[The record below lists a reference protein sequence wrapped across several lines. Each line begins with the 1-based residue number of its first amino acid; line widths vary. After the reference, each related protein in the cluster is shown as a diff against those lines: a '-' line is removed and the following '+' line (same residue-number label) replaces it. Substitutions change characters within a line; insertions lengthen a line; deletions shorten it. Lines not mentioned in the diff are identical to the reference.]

1 MNRSLLFSVRKIGK
15 LILIRWVF
23 LLFLLPYLIWTGMV
37 YQDFGV
43 AIDEPIEYRFGELLY
58 SRHFGKDLQLMQD
71 FAVQG
76 QHSREIWAYNHFH
89 AMVLYIFNDF
99 GTIERYH
106 LLNLIFALVAFYVVY
121 ELVFQATKR
130 RYFSLLGPFLLFF
143 TPRYL
148 GDVPANVKDPVFA
161 TYYISALLMIALAP
175 KIKNYYLKIC
185 LIGVMIGLSAA
196 ARIVGYG
203 LLIIYLV
210 ALIFDDIN
218 TVMLTNGAKS
228 FFLWLGRSMISVG
241 LVAFIAVIVH
251 GAQMP
256 YVAVNPP
263 ENLLHLMQIGQDY
276 PWRGRMLYLG
286 QMIEAGQ
293 LPWHYLP
300 VWIGVTTPITVICCW
315 LLSHLFIK
323 NRIVAILSFA
333 IWFNLLLYF
342 LVKPNIYDGMR
353 HYLFVVVMMAV
364 LAAISIVKL
373 LIKENR
379 ILRAAILTFVLIF
392 AVGIGKQYLQLH
404 PYQYLYFNQ
413 SLGGLRGAVSRFE
426 TDYWGLSF
434 KEAANWLTEHDA
446 DHQQYRVGLCG
457 NQEAKIYFN
466 DNYHVTWLPN
476 CDYVHPTDLD
486 VIIAMGRN
494 HDWDK
499 PRGEIIY
506 SVKRQ
511 NVPLVK
517 VFKLE

>member
-71 FAVQG
+71 FAAQG

-121 ELVFQATKR
+121 ELVFQTTKR
-130 RYFSLLGPFLLFF
+130 RYFSILGPFLLFF

-148 GDVPANVKDPVFA
+148 GDVPANVKDPVFT

-203 LLIIYLV
+203 LLIIYLL

-228 FFLWLGRSMISVG
+228 FF
-241 LVAFIAVIVH
+241 
-251 GAQMP
+251 
-256 YVAVNPP
+256 
-263 ENLLHLMQIGQDY
+263 
-276 PWRGRMLYLG
+276 
-286 QMIEAGQ
+286 
-293 LPWHYLP
+293 
-300 VWIGVTTPITVICCW
+300 
-315 LLSHLFIK
+315 
-323 NRIVAILSFA
+323 
-333 IWFNLLLYF
+333 
-342 LVKPNIYDGMR
+342 
-353 HYLFVVVMMAV
+353 
-364 LAAISIVKL
+364 
-373 LIKENR
+373 
-379 ILRAAILTFVLIF
+379 
-392 AVGIGKQYLQLH
+392 
-404 PYQYLYFNQ
+404 
-413 SLGGLRGAVSRFE
+413 
-426 TDYWGLSF
+426 
-434 KEAANWLTEHDA
+434 
-446 DHQQYRVGLCG
+446 
-457 NQEAKIYFN
+457 
-466 DNYHVTWLPN
+466 
-476 CDYVHPTDLD
+476 
-486 VIIAMGRN
+486 
-494 HDWDK
+494 
-499 PRGEIIY
+499 
-506 SVKRQ
+506 
-511 NVPLVK
+511 PLVG
-517 VFKLE
+517 